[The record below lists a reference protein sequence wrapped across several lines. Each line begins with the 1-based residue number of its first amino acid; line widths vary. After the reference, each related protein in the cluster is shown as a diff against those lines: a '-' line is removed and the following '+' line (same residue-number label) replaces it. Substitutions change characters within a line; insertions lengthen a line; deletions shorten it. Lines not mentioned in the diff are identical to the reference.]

1 MSNYN
6 LNSVLQFGRLVE
18 FGQGIKTELDAMK
31 AVSASAIKYVS
42 VANNTVS
49 FFTSEDGSGTAA
61 FSFNF
66 PNELVLDQLKTTF
79 VPNFAFVANT
89 YQGAAD
95 PELDGKPVLVIAIK
109 DTNAAGTVTTSYSF
123 LDMTSLVDVYTAADN
138 SINVNGYTIAV
149 KISAAANNALTLQ
162 SDGLHVD
169 ISGKI
174 DKVANAT
181 AGNITVMK
189 ADGSIDDSGYAFA
202 TTANVNEL
210 LGELFPSA

>member
-6 LNSVLQFGRLVE
+6 VNSVVQFGRLVE

-49 FFTSEDGSGTAA
+49 FFTSEDGTGAAA

-66 PNELVLDQLKTTF
+66 PNELVLDQLKTQF
-79 VPNFAFVANT
+79 VPNFVFNAST
-89 YQGAAD
+89 YAGATD
-95 PELDGKPVLVIAIK
+95 PELTGKPVLVIAIK

-123 LDMTSLVDVYTAADN
+123 LNMETLVDVYTAADN

-149 KISAAANNALTLQ
+149 KISATAGNHLTLGA
-162 SDGLHVD
+162 DGLMVD
-169 ISGKI
+169 VSDKV

-181 AGNITVMK
+181 AGNIATLTANGGI
-189 ADGSIDDSGYAFA
+189 ADSTYGFA
-202 TTANVNEL
+202 TTANVTEL
-210 LGELFPSA
+210 IGELFPSA

>member
-6 LNSVLQFGRLVE
+6 VNSVVQFGRLVE

-49 FFTSEDGSGTAA
+49 FFTSEDGTGAAA

-66 PNELVLDQLKTTF
+66 PNELVLDQLKTQF
-79 VPNFAFVANT
+79 VPNFVFNAST
-89 YQGAAD
+89 YAGATD
-95 PELDGKPVLVIAIK
+95 PELTGKPVLVIAIK

-149 KISAAANNALTLQ
+149 KISATAGNHLTLGA
-162 SDGLHVD
+162 DGLMVD
-169 ISGKI
+169 VSDKV

-181 AGNITVMK
+181 AGNIATLTANGGI
-189 ADGSIDDSGYAFA
+189 ADSTYGFA
-202 TTANVNEL
+202 TTANVTEL
-210 LGELFPSA
+210 IGELFPSA

>member
-31 AVSASAIKYVS
+31 GVAASAIKYVS

-149 KISAAANNALTLQ
+149 KISATAGNHLTLGA
-162 SDGLHVD
+162 DGLMVD
-169 ISGKI
+169 VSDKV

-181 AGNITVMK
+181 AGNIATLTANGGT
-189 ADGSIDDSGYAFA
+189 ADSTYGFA
-202 TTANVNEL
+202 TTANVTEL
-210 LGELFPSA
+210 IGELFPSA

>member
-66 PNELVLDQLKTTF
+66 PNELVLDQLKTQF

-89 YQGAAD
+89 YQGATD